1 MCHTFV
7 LLDMELD
14 REMLVSRSPIRYSE
28 TLLKERTKI
37 THVEGNLCLQDKK
50 STVFIN
56 LHKYCQPITILTII
70 SNL

>member
-37 THVEGNLCLQDKK
+37 THVEADLLARQEIHCL
-50 STVFIN
+50 
-56 LHKYCQPITILTII
+56 Y
-70 SNL
+70 